1 MLKKLMLYVIACS
14 LALVVTGNAEAGCRT
29 VAGSADMITSDLA
42 KFMAEAALKNAIAAK
57 GLKPSGAMSMKC
69 RDDAVTTYCKATRTA
84 CN

>member
-1 MLKKLMLYVIACS
+1 MTRILYWVT
-14 LALVVTGNAEAGCRT
+14 LAAALTVGTISAEAGCRT